1 MSKIMIA
8 LLGSGLLMLAGCQGS
23 APVKSD
29 VPQAAAK
36 TESAPKAEAPKAQ
49 LSEEAKQALVQAE
62 ADVKAAQAKK
72 ALWTTAQDALKQAK
86 AAAEKMDSAA
96 VIKHAKVAS
105 EHAQLGIAQS
115 QYPVTTITK

>member
-8 LLGSGLLMLAGCQGS
+8 LLGSGLLVLAGCQGS
-23 APVKSD
+23 TPVKPD
-29 VPQAAAK
+29 VPQAAVK
-36 TESAPKAEAPKAQ
+36 TEGAPKAEAPKV
-49 LSEEAKQALVQAE
+49 LSEEAKQALAQAE